1 MGSWDEHLFTVRQR
15 RPENVDDVVDDQ
27 LNISQE
33 GSS

>member
-1 MGSWDEHLFTVRQR
+1 MGSWDEHLFTVRQH

-27 LNISQE
+27 LNMSQE